1 MSGSS
6 AFHRVVGE
14 AGEGG
19 LDGSH
24 KARDHADNYY
34 TRLILAGCV
43 QREAHLVEFV
53 SRLVC
58 GSLLWV

>member
-6 AFHRVVGE
+6 ACHRVVGE

-34 TRLILAGCV
+34 TRFILAGCV
-43 QREAHLVEFV
+43 LAESHLVEFV
-53 SRLVC
+53 SQIV
-58 GSLLWV
+58 